1 MTAGSEIVKKIGEKL
16 DREGVTIYLSVCTQ
30 DFARPSH
37 FIRIETCKIRPDGG
51 GHAEVTLTVRVISHA
66 RTDNHGNGDP
76 EDIAKLAAEVAT
88 ALMEIGVDAG
98 DIWADA
104 DEISQRFGADGV
116 ETDAKYTYYDVV
128 RQPDDAPTM
137 ETAEVRL

>member
-1 MTAGSEIVKKIGEKL
+1 M
-16 DREGVTIYLSVCTQ
+16 
-30 DFARPSH
+30 
-37 FIRIETCKIRPDGG
+37 
-51 GHAEVTLTVRVISHA
+51 RVISHA